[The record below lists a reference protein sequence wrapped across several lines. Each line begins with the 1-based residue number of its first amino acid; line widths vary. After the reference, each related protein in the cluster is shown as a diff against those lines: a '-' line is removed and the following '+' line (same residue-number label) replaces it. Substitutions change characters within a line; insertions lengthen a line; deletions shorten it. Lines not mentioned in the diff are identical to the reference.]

1 VTAAAATAAAASSAS
16 PMSGSSATSPTGA
29 PPVEELKR
37 RARVAGLLY
46 LALALTAPW
55 GLVVVPSK
63 LFVSGDAAAT
73 AERIRAGEGL
83 LRLGIASE
91 LVHQVIC
98 VFLVLALERLL
109 SHVHR
114 GLARQVVILGAL
126 VSVPVVF
133 VNVLNEVA
141 AIALATGAPY
151 LAPFD
156 AAQRDALAYLF
167 VRLHGEGIQVASV
180 FWGLWLF
187 PLGTLLLR
195 SRLAPRFVGA
205 LLLVAGVSYCVTSFT
220 SLVVPAWDDAAT
232 KYVGPLDI
240 GELSVV
246 VWLLVWG
253 WTRPRAPTVAHTG

>member
-1 VTAAAATAAAASSAS
+1 VTAAAATSAATTA
-16 PMSGSSATSPTGA
+16 A
-29 PPVEELKR
+29 PPSAADRSPPIDELKR

-46 LALALTAPW
+46 LALALTAPL

-63 LFVSGDAAAT
+63 LFVHGDAAAT

-91 LVHQVIC
+91 LVHQVVCI
-98 VFLVLALERLL
+98 FLVLALERLFC
-109 SHVHR
+109 HVHR
-114 GLARQVVILGAL
+114 GLARQVVILGAY
-126 VSVPVVF
+126 VSVPIVY

-156 AAQRDALAYLF
+156 GAQRDALAYLF

-187 PLGTLLLR
+187 PLGLLLLR
-195 SRLAPRFVGA
+195 SALRGGRPVGA

-220 SLVVPAWDDAAT
+220 SLVVPAWDDAAVT
-232 KYVGPLDI
+232 YLGPLNI
-240 GELSVV
+240 AELSVV

-253 WTRPRAPTVAHTG
+253 WTRRGSGRAVVH